1 MGAPVNSG
9 GRGGGIIDGIN
20 ITPMVDVILV
30 ILVIFMVTT
39 TLVQEDLLPVDLP
52 AADAPPEEKQRPPDR
67 LTVSVDASGQIF
79 FSQTQRQSQNREPLT
94 LIELGEV
101 LAAVHSTTPNA
112 HVTLRAD
119 RQRSYGEIIG
129 VLEVIRTAGISSVG
143 FAVAEPAAP

>member
-1 MGAPVNSG
+1 MSAPLQSG

-20 ITPMVDVILV
+20 ITPMVDIILV

-52 AADAPPEEKQRPPDR
+52 PADAPPREQRPPDQ
-67 LTVSVDASGQIF
+67 LTVTVDAEGQIF
-79 FSQTQRQSQNREPLT
+79 FSQIQTALT
-94 LIELGEV
+94 LDALAES
-101 LAAVHSTTPNA
+101 LAAIQATTPNA
-112 HVTLRAD
+112 HITLRAD

-143 FAVAEPAAP
+143 FAVAEH